1 MAKMNENAGEQELKG
16 KALKAA
22 QAKKAKKEPKQ
33 KEAKPGIL
41 NFGKCVTC
49 SHFPHK
55 LRGEAQRCKVLGA
68 YVPRKAEH
76 PECYKCKFGG

>member
-1 MAKMNENAGEQELKG
+1 MAKKNENAGEQALKG
-16 KALKAA
+16 KALKSA

-33 KEAKPGIL
+33 NEAKPGVL

-55 LRGEAQRCKVLGA
+55 LRG
-68 YVPRKAEH
+68 
-76 PECYKCKFGG
+76 